1 MTGFPEH
8 RSPGADARFAF
19 IPELMARPDLVE
31 RSLRQGITLLF
42 LDVRGVLAALVFKDR
57 LFGLLC
63 LPFGPK
69 LPDNRTGS
77 SEGSYDVFS
86 PDVLISLLD
95 DFRLGWLP
103 PEKAQNLGGHIW
115 RPIELPAEAE
125 GFAPVFAVG
134 PLARHMQG
142 RARIL
147 DNI

>member
-1 MTGFPEH
+1 MAEFSER
-8 RSPGADARFAF
+8 RSPDADAHFAF

-42 LDVRGVLAALVFKDR
+42 LQTRGVLAALVFKDR
-57 LFGLLC
+57 LFGLLF

-69 LPDNRTGS
+69 FPGDC
-77 SEGSYDVFS
+77 DAFS
-86 PDVLISLLD
+86 PDVLVGLLD

-103 PEKAQNLGGHIW
+103 QDIAQSLGGHLW

-125 GFAPVFAVG
+125 GFAPVFAAG

-147 DNI
+147 DNQADPAP

>member
-1 MTGFPEH
+1 MAEFSER
-8 RSPGADARFAF
+8 RSPDADAHFAF

-42 LDVRGVLAALVFKDR
+42 LQTRGVLAALVFKDR
-57 LFGLLC
+57 LFGLLH

-69 LPDNRTGS
+69 FPGGCEDS
-77 SEGSYDVFS
+77 SDAFS
-86 PDVLISLLD
+86 PDVLSSLLD

-103 PEKAQNLGGHIW
+103 QEKAQNLGGHVW

-125 GFAPVFAVG
+125 GFAPMFAAG
-134 PLARHMQG
+134 PLARRMQG

-147 DNI
+147 DGICP